1 MLDYSVWDLV
11 VCTARMQKRTGVCY
25 PGPLCIDVSC
35 VRIAVKFCM
44 QILPLNDVRETI
56 VCALEDSKDT
66 LCMNCCTT
74 QLQSSRYPIGEV
86 GAGEVTGVVS
96 YSVP

>member
-25 PGPLCIDVSC
+25 AGPLCIDVSC
-35 VRIAVKFCM
+35 VRIAVTFCM
-44 QILPLNDVRETI
+44 QMLPLNDVRETI
-56 VCALEDSKDT
+56 VCALEDSADT
-66 LCMNCCTT
+66 LCMSCCTT

>member
-25 PGPLCIDVSC
+25 AGPLCIDVSC

-44 QILPLNDVRETI
+44 QVLPLNDVRETI
-56 VCALEDSKDT
+56 VCALEDSADT
-66 LCMNCCTT
+66 LCMSCCTT